1 MAIIP
6 SKDLILPIPGREEQY
21 GSYTPALISLG
32 VLCFMMGFNT
42 CLNDTLVPF
51 FKKGFTLTYAE
62 SSLVQFYFFLT
73 YGIMSIPAGKIVER
87 TGYKKG
93 MVVGFSIPAAAPLL
107 FLPPSLFHHYTL
119 FLAPPSPT
127 PPPPYFFHPP

>member
-6 SKDLILPIPGREEQY
+6 SKDLILPIPGREEHQ

-32 VLCFMMGFNT
+32 VLYFMMGFIT

-93 MVVGFSIPAAAPLL
+93 MVVGFSIAAAGALL
-107 FLPPSLFHHYTL
+107 FLPPSAFHHHNL
-119 FLAPPSPT
+119 FLSPLSTT
-127 PPPPYFFHPP
+127 PPAID